1 MLSVKE
7 LTKKYGDFTA
17 VDSVSFDVERGEI
30 FGFLGPN
37 GAGKTTTIK
46 MIMGLLKPSSGGI
59 SINGI
64 DVLKGEEYFRA
75 ARSIMGYI
83 PDTPNVYDKL
93 TGIEFLKFV
102 SAVFGVEWKA
112 AEKTAREY
120 MTRFNIHRDADST
133 LETYSHGMRQK
144 IVFTSA
150 LIHDPELLIV
160 DEPMVGL
167 DPRNVKVVKEIF
179 RERSRAGRT
188 VFLSTHTLSV
198 AEELCTRVAIIF
210 KGRIIAFDSVE
221 NLKKDLAGGAGKN
234 LEEVFLKLTEEE
246 EFETDRIDVEK

>member
-1 MLSVKE
+1 MLSVRD
-7 LTKKYGDFTA
+7 LTKKYGNFTA
-17 VDSVSFDVERGEI
+17 VDSISFEVERGEI

-46 MIMGLLKPSSGGI
+46 MLTGLLKPSSGDLTIDGI
-59 SINGI
+59 E
-64 DVLKGEEYFRA
+64 VLKGEEHFRL
-75 ARSIMGYI
+75 ARAKMGYI

-102 SAVFGVEWKA
+102 ASIFKVDWGVA
-112 AEKTAREY
+112 SNLAREY

-144 IVFTSA
+144 LVFTSA

-167 DPRNVKVVKEIF
+167 DPKNVKVVKEIF

-210 KGRIIAFDSVE
+210 RGRIIALDSVD
-221 NLKKDLAGGAGKN
+221 NLKKGLVGGAGKN

-246 EFETDRIDVEK
+246 NFETDRFDTEK